1 MTFSLWICRTPT
13 ASSCSARRPRS
24 TSSWLERPQ
33 TAAALTVTCSVR
45 LQQGNRFF
53 DIRLM
58 RKRYAGLKKLLQ
70 DGEEL
75 PKIYQDPT
83 FAQSSNWI
91 LSTSQLSSE
100 YFDGW
105 GYGPVTDGGYG
116 LAYSVNERT
125 LRFTITSENRSQ
137 HNNVQ
142 AFRHYLEEACEDV
155 REVMEKAGAAQPEPV
170 KAKL

>member
-1 MTFSLWICRTPT
+1 
-13 ASSCSARRPRS
+13 
-24 TSSWLERPQ
+24 
-33 TAAALTVTCSVR
+33 
-45 LQQGNRFF
+45 
-53 DIRLM
+53 M

>member
-1 MTFSLWICRTPT
+1 LRTP
-13 ASSCSARRPRS
+13 
-24 TSSWLERPQ
+24 
-33 TAAALTVTCSVR
+33 ALTR
-45 LQQGNRFF
+45 GL
-53 DIRLM
+53 L
-58 RKRYAGLKKLLQ
+58 YATGLKKLLQ

-83 FAQSSNWI
+83 FAESSNWI

-125 LRFTITSENRSQ
+125 LRFTITSENRGS

-155 REVMEKAGAAQPEPV
+155 REVMEKSGAAQAEPV

>member
-1 MTFSLWICRTPT
+1 MAQLCIRSRFRKADCLWYI
-13 ASSCSARRPRS
+13 
-24 TSSWLERPQ
+24 
-33 TAAALTVTCSVR
+33 
-45 LQQGNRFF
+45 
-53 DIRLM
+53 
-58 RKRYAGLKKLLQ
+58 AGLKKVLQ

-83 FAQSSNWI
+83 FAKSSTWL

-105 GYGPVTDGGYG
+105 GYGPVADGGYG

-125 LRFTITSENRSQ
+125 LRFTITSENRAE
-137 HNNVQ
+137 HNNVN

-155 REVMEKAGAAQPEPV
+155 REVMERSGAQQAEPV